1 LMVKEQIAKFAGET
15 MLRILAPK
23 VVMLAVELK

>member
-1 LMVKEQIAKFAGET
+1 MVKEQIAKFAGEM